1 MVSPECFQAAG
12 AAKFFSATP
21 CGAADFHA
29 RRGLSSRVDIHGN
42 KAHVVIKFL
51 GRRES
56 LHVRD
61 EATAELRRR
70 KLCAFAD
77 RSQELL
83 IVVELAFRASDFEE
97 AVREQ
102 EHNAVR
108 GELTTESLVLRAL
121 EYAQSRPGLRPP
133 SRGEAVDPDLL
144 AARARRSGCG

>member
-1 MVSPECFQAAG
+1 MLPTFTRVEAYHLESI
-12 AAKFFSATP
+12 SMAT
-21 CGAADFHA
+21 
-29 RRGLSSRVDIHGN
+29 R
-42 KAHVVIKFL
+42 HVVIKFL

-102 EHNAVR
+102 EHNVVR

-121 EYAQSRPGLRPP
+121 EYAQSRARSSSPVEG
-133 SRGEAVDPDLL
+133 RG
-144 AARARRSGCG
+144 C

>member
-42 KAHVVIKFL
+42 KAHVVIEFL
-51 GRRES
+51 GRREP

-102 EHNAVR
+102 EHNVVR

-121 EYAQSRPGLRPP
+121 EYAQG
-133 SRGEAVDPDLL
+133 
-144 AARARRSGCG
+144 RARSSSPVEGRGC

>member
-12 AAKFFSATP
+12 AAKFFSATT
-21 CGAADFHA
+21 CGDADFYA

-83 IVVELAFRASDFEE
+83 IVVELAFRAFDFEE

-102 EHNAVR
+102 EHNV
-108 GELTTESLVLRAL
+108 GGESLQLRVSYLRAL
-121 EYAQSRPGLRPP
+121 EYAQSRARSSSPVEG
-133 SRGEAVDPDLL
+133 RG
-144 AARARRSGCG
+144 C

>member
-1 MVSPECFQAAG
+1 VVSPECFQAAG

-102 EHNAVR
+102 EHNVVR

-121 EYAQSRPGLRPP
+121 EYAQSRARSSSPVEG
-133 SRGEAVDPDLL
+133 RG
-144 AARARRSGCG
+144 C

>member
-12 AAKFFSATP
+12 AAKFFSATT
-21 CGAADFHA
+21 CGDADFYA

-51 GRRES
+51 GRREP

-83 IVVELAFRASDFEE
+83 IVVELAFRAFDFEE

-102 EHNAVR
+102 EHNVVR
-108 GELTTESLVLRAL
+108 GELATESLVFAPWNIPKAGPGLVPRRGARLLIRTCWLRA
-121 EYAQSRPGLRPP
+121 
-133 SRGEAVDPDLL
+133 
-144 AARARRSGCG
+144 